1 MATEKKLNAR
11 IVHKHDTEEHWLEA
25 ENFKPLKGEIIIYDA
40 DNEHENIRVKIG
52 DGERTVKWLP
62 FITIGNDSDIEI
74 SSEKIIHGDAKEL
87 LSTII
92 DTYVLKINYNEILAF
107 DTSELVIGGGATSPI
122 LGIGMLG
129 YMVLA

>member
-52 DGERTVKWLP
+52 DGERTVNQLP
-62 FITIGNDSDIEI
+62 FITIG
-74 SSEKIIHGDAKEL
+74 SEEIIHGDAKEL

-92 DTYVLKINYNEILAF
+92 DTYVLKINYETLSF
-107 DTSELVIGGGATSPI
+107 DTSELVIGSGTSSI
-122 LGIGMLG
+122 LGQGMLG